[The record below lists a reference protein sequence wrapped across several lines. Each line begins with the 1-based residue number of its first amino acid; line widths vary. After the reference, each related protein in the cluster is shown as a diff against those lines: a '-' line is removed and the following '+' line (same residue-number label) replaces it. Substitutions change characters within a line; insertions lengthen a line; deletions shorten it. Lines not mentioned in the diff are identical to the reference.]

1 MSILH
6 ILVSDGSPIGVTSK
20 TVWGDDFR
28 LGLGGAEL
36 ALITLCEEWQKA
48 GHEVVLFNDP
58 HKYGDSPFEQRAIAA
73 FDPGEDRDILIVFR
87 SPNMRVL
94 TAKGLKVWWSTDQF
108 TSRNFKEFAPVV
120 DKIVCISP
128 YHQKY
133 FVDTYG
139 ITNTVFIDLPVRV
152 DDYKDKNYEKIPY
165 RIIFTSVPAR
175 GLDNLCR
182 MYPALKQRI
191 PELSLVI
198 TSDYRLWG
206 SPAGGNEKFRPKWV
220 SYEGVQFLGAIPREQ
235 LIQEELSAEAMLY
248 PCNYEELFCI
258 SVAEAQFAG
267 AYPITSSIGALETT
281 NMGMPIGIDPNN
293 PHDDIT
299 FITAL
304 VNLFEDRTKLQI
316 LQEEIAEKAYNRF
329 RPEVILKQWDK
340 VFE

>member
-1 MSILH
+1 MRIH
-6 ILVSDGSPIGVTSK
+6 ILCNDGSPLGVTSK
-20 TVWGDDFR
+20 TMWGDEFR
-28 LGLGGAEL
+28 IGLGGAEQ
-36 ALITLCEEWQKA
+36 ALITMCEEWTKV

-73 FDPGEDRDILIVFR
+73 FNPGEDRDVLIVFR
-87 SPNMRVL
+87 STNPRVL
-94 TAKGLKVWWSTDQF
+94 VSKGLKVWWSTDQSS
-108 TSRNFKEFAPVV
+108 TGNYKEFAPLV

-133 FVDTYG
+133 FAETYG
-139 ITNTVFIDLPVRV
+139 ITNTVYIDLPVRV

-165 RIIFTSVPAR
+165 RIIFTSVPSR
-175 GLDNLCR
+175 GLNNLCR
-182 MYPALKQRI
+182 MYPALKKRI

-206 SPAGGNEKFRPKWV
+206 MHAGGNEKFRPMWV
-220 SYEGVQFLGAIPREQ
+220 SYEGVDYVGAVLREQ

-267 AYPITSSIGALETT
+267 AYPITSSIGALGTT
-281 NMGMPIGIDPNN
+281 NMGTPIKIDPNN

-304 VNLFEDRTKLQI
+304 VDLFEDRTKLQT
-316 LQEEIAEKAYNRF
+316 LQKEIAEKAYNRF

-340 VFE
+340 VFEE